1 VTNVNMMPL
10 IERIWLDLRTQP
22 SRWILGVLLFFMFFP
37 SFDIWISAQF
47 YQPGVGFTWDQGG
60 VLEFVRRAIPV
71 MILGSFVFCVV
82 LWVAGIWYEQW
93 FWGMTTNRAIYLMS
107 TLIIGPGLLVES
119 LLKPNWGRARP
130 KELTIFGGQAD
141 YTPPFWIAN
150 ECERNCSFVSGH
162 AAIAFWLSAYGFML
176 PPKWR
181 MAGVAGGLTFGAV
194 VGWVRIVQG
203 GHFLSDVVFA
213 GLIVISVNVL
223 LYRLVILREASK
235 EHLP

>member
-1 VTNVNMMPL
+1 MPF
-10 IERIWLDLRTQP
+10 IERLWLDLRTQP
-22 SRWILGVLLFFMFFP
+22 SRWILGLLLFFMFFP
-37 SFDIWISAQF
+37 GFDIWISAQF
-47 YQPGVGFTWDQGG
+47 YQPGIGFSWSEDGL
-60 VLEFVRRAIPV
+60 LEFVRRVLPYLIV
-71 MILGSFVFCVV
+71 GSFIFCVV

-93 FWGMTTNRAIYLMS
+93 FWGMTTNRAIYLMA
-107 TLIIGPGLLVES
+107 TLIVGPGLLVES

-130 KELTIFGGQAD
+130 KDLTIFGGQAD
-141 YTPPFWIAN
+141 YTPPLWIAN

-162 AAIAFWLSAYGFML
+162 AALAFWVSAYGFML

-181 MAGVAGGLTFGAV
+181 MLAVAGGLTFGAL

-213 GLIVISVNVL
+213 GLIVIGVNVL
-223 LYRLVILREASK
+223 FYRLVILREASK